1 MPRATD
7 ILAAWAQQQTM
18 RDHAMLRLSIA
29 MLMRRLN
36 VTELTLSPEEI
47 EQAATSGTINAQ
59 IREDQTIQ
67 FSLVPRH

>member
-1 MPRATD
+1 MRATE

-36 VTELTLSPEEI
+36 VTELTLTPQEI
-47 EQAATSGTINAQ
+47 EAAATGASVNAQ
-59 IREDQTIQ
+59 IQGDQTIR
-67 FSLVPRH
+67 FELVPRH